1 MQPNPASRH
10 LRYRE
15 EGGAVLD
22 VIQRLKER
30 DEAALRLIIQQH
42 GDYLLRTA
50 YLLMKDRQSA
60 EEAVQDTF
68 ITAYQKIDQLHD
80 PQRLRSWLT
89 QIAVNRCR
97 MKQRTWNWRNLLP
110 SSRVEELLEDEAVD
124 SPLTQLLAAS
134 RNESL
139 TQAIHLLDYKYRE
152 VITLFY
158 YNELGVREI
167 ADQTG
172 INENTIKARLSRG
185 RSLLRILLAK
195 EGITD
200 ATGERNDQPAI
211 EG

>member
-1 MQPNPASRH
+1 
-10 LRYRE
+10 
-15 EGGAVLD
+15 
-22 VIQRLKER
+22 LKER

-50 YLLMKDRQSA
+50 YLLMKDLQSA

-68 ITAYQKIDQLHD
+68 ITAYQKIDQLQD
-80 PQRLRSWLT
+80 PERLRSWLT
-89 QIAVNRCR
+89 RIAVNRCR

-110 SSRVEELLEDEAVD
+110 SSKVEELLEDEAED
-124 SPLTQLLAAS
+124 SPLTQLLIAS

-158 YNELGVREI
+158 YNELSIRDI

-185 RSLLRILLAK
+185 RSLLRIRLAK

-200 ATGERNDQPAI
+200 ATGEGNDQPAI